1 MFRKILIQG
10 CYADSQKRQKQEAG
24 DQEVTQESECDEG
37 GPIKIVVMGMEKQ
50 GQKEEP
56 QRRTDRTRPLKRD
69 GGGKRAELKGDP
81 SLSLGDG
88 KWLCNQQR

>member
-10 CYADSQKRQKQEAG
+10 CYADSWKRQKQAAG

-56 QRRTDRTRPLKRD
+56 
-69 GGGKRAELKGDP
+69 
-81 SLSLGDG
+81 
-88 KWLCNQQR
+88 